1 VAGPVYLQRT
11 HSHRT
16 HSRRWRSGL
25 SLRSAL
31 LGGFVTVTAAGCA
44 DGCQNPDPTAGA
56 ASASASA
63 VASSPPAVAL
73 SPELRGKVL
82 ARVGKREITL
92 GEYATTLERM
102 NEFERLRYQSPER
115 RKLLLEEMIQVE
127 LLAEEARRRGLDK
140 QPETQARLR
149 QILRDEV
156 LRDAR
161 RALPKPEEIPASEV
175 RAYYAK
181 HQAEF
186 QEPERRR
193 VAHLELLSEK
203 AATDLLKQASAA
215 SPKEWGKLVGAHSVD
230 RRKSTA
236 IGDPDE
242 FAGDLGIV
250 AKPGI
255 EGGENPKVP
264 EPVRAAVFQIPK
276 IGQVYPELVRVGD
289 SFHIV
294 RLIGKTDARARSVQE
309 AERSIRVRLLEERA
323 KKLEQDLERELR
335 AKYPV
340 VLDEQQL
347 AKLKVPKHAP

>member
-1 VAGPVYLQRT
+1 AG
-11 HSHRT
+11 
-16 HSRRWRSGL
+16 
-25 SLRSAL
+25 
-31 LGGFVTVTAAGCA
+31 FITVTAAGCA
-44 DGCQNPDPTAGA
+44 DGCQNSDPAAGA
-56 ASASASA
+56 PSSSASAAAPS
-63 VASSPPAVAL
+63 PAVAL

-82 ARVGKREITL
+82 ARVGTREITL
-92 GEYATTLERM
+92 GEYAATLERM

-161 RALPKPEEIPASEV
+161 RALPKPEEIPVSEV

-193 VAHLELLSEK
+193 VAHLQVLNEREAGELLQK
-203 AATDLLKQASAA
+203 ARAA
-215 SPKEWGKLVGAHSVD
+215 SPKEWGQLVRAHSVD
-230 RRKSTA
+230 RGRSIA

-250 AKPGI
+250 AKPGV

-264 EPVRAAVFQIPK
+264 EPVRAAVFDIAK
-276 IGQVYPELVRVGD
+276 IGEVHPELVRVGD

-323 KKLEQDLERELR
+323 KQLERDLERELR

-347 AKLKVPKHAP
+347 AKLRVPKRAP

>member
-1 VAGPVYLQRT
+1 M
-11 HSHRT
+11 HSHRRY
-16 HSRRWRSGL
+16 SRRPLSRATLQRVFVAGL
-25 SLRSAL
+25 
-31 LGGFVTVTAAGCA
+31 VTVTAAGCA
-44 DGCQNPDPTAGA
+44 DGCQSSDPSASA
-56 ASASASA
+56 PSASASA
-63 VASSPPAVAL
+63 PPPAVAL

-92 GEYATTLERM
+92 GEYAATLERM
-102 NEFERLRYQSPER
+102 NEFERLRYQSPDR

-127 LLAEEARRRGLDK
+127 LLAQEARRRGLDK

-156 LRDAR
+156 LRKAR
-161 RALPKPEEIPASEV
+161 EALPKPEEIPVSEV
-175 RAYYAK
+175 RAYYDA

-193 VAHLELLSEK
+193 VAHLEVLNEK
-203 AATDLLKQASAA
+203 EATELLKKASTA
-215 SPKEWGKLVGAHSVD
+215 SPKEWGRLVGAHSVD
-230 RRKSTA
+230 RSRSTA

-250 AKPGI
+250 AKPGVA
-255 EGGENPKVP
+255 GGENPKVP
-264 EPVRAAVFQIPK
+264 EPVRAAVFQISK
-276 IGQVYPELVRVGD
+276 IGEVYPDLVRVGN

-294 RLIGKTDARARSVQE
+294 RLIGKTDARTRSVQE
-309 AERSIRVRLLEERA
+309 AERAIRVRLLEERA
-323 KKLEQDLERELR
+323 KKLEAELERELR

-347 AKLKVPKHAP
+347 AKLKVPKQAP

>member
-1 VAGPVYLQRT
+1 M
-11 HSHRT
+11 HSCR
-16 HSRRWRSGL
+16 
-25 SLRSAL
+25 SLRRAL
-31 LGGFVTVTAAGCA
+31 LGAFLTVTAAGCA
-44 DGCQNPDPTAGA
+44 DGCQNSDQVAGA
-56 ASASASA
+56 PSASASTA
-63 VASSPPAVAL
+63 APPAAVAL

-92 GEYATTLERM
+92 GEYAATLERM
-102 NEFERLRYQSPER
+102 NEFERLRYQSPDR

-140 QPETQARLR
+140 QPQTQARLR

-156 LRDAR
+156 LRNAR
-161 RALPKPEEIPASEV
+161 ETLPKPEELPVSEV
-175 RAYYAK
+175 RAYYDK

-193 VAHLELLSEK
+193 VAHIEVLSETEATELLKK
-203 AATDLLKQASAA
+203 ASTA
-215 SPKEWGKLVGAHSVD
+215 SPKEWGQLVGAHSVD
-230 RRKSTA
+230 RSRSTA

-276 IGQVYPELVRVGD
+276 IGQVYPELVRAGN

-323 KKLEQDLERELR
+323 KKLERDLERDLR

-347 AKLKVPKHAP
+347 AKLKVPKQAP

>member
-1 VAGPVYLQRT
+1 M
-11 HSHRT
+11 HSCH
-16 HSRRWRSGL
+16 
-25 SLRSAL
+25 SLRRAL
-31 LGGFVTVTAAGCA
+31 VGAFVTVTAAGCA
-44 DGCQNPDPTAGA
+44 DGCQNAQPTTDAP
-56 ASASASA
+56 SASASA
-63 VASSPPAVAL
+63 AASSPPAVAL

-92 GEYATTLERM
+92 GEYAATLERM

-115 RKLLLEEMIQVE
+115 RKLLLDEMIQVE

-161 RALPKPEEIPASEV
+161 QALPKPEAIPASEV
-175 RAYYAK
+175 RAYYAQ

-193 VAHLELLSEK
+193 VAHLEVLSEK
-203 AATDLLKQASAA
+203 EATDLLKQASVA
-215 SPKEWGKLVGAHSVD
+215 SPKAWGQLVAAHSVD
-230 RRKSTA
+230 RSGSTA
-236 IGDPDE
+236 VGDPDE
-242 FAGDLGIV
+242 LAGDLGIV

-264 EPVRAAVFQIPK
+264 EPVRAAAFEIPK
-276 IGQVYPELVRVGD
+276 IGQVYPELVRVGK

-309 AERSIRVRLLEERA
+309 AERSIRIRLLEARA
-323 KKLEQDLERELR
+323 KQLESDLERELR

-347 AKLKVPKHAP
+347 AKLKVPKPPKAAP

>member
-1 VAGPVYLQRT
+1 M
-11 HSHRT
+11 HSAR
-16 HSRRWRSGL
+16 
-25 SLRSAL
+25 SLRLAL
-31 LGGFVTVTAAGCA
+31 FGGFVTVTAAGCA
-44 DGCQNPDPTAGA
+44 DGCQGSEPAGVP
-56 ASASASA
+56 SASAA
-63 VASSPPAVAL
+63 ASSGPIAL
-73 SPELRGKVL
+73 SPELRAKVL

-92 GEYATTLERM
+92 GEYVATLERM

-115 RKLLLEEMIQVE
+115 RKLLLDEMIQVE

-140 QPETQARLR
+140 QPETEARLR

-156 LRDAR
+156 LRDAQR
-161 RALPKPEEIPASEV
+161 ELPKPEDIPISEV

-193 VAHLELLSEK
+193 VSHLEVVDEK
-203 AATDLLKQASAA
+203 TGQELLKQALTASA
-215 SPKEWGKLVGAHSVD
+215 KDWGNLVGAHSVD

-236 IGDPDE
+236 LGDPDE

-264 EPVRAAVFQIPK
+264 EPVRAAAFQIAK
-276 IGQVYPELVRVGD
+276 IGQVYPELVRVGKA
-289 SFHIV
+289 FHIV
-294 RLIGKTDARARSVQE
+294 RLIGKTDARARNVQE

-323 KKLEQDLERELR
+323 RKLERDLEEKLR

-340 VLDEQQL
+340 VVDEEQL
-347 AKLKVPKHAP
+347 AKLKVPKRAP

>member
-1 VAGPVYLQRT
+1 M
-11 HSHRT
+11 HSCH
-16 HSRRWRSGL
+16 
-25 SLRSAL
+25 SLRRAL
-31 LGGFVTVTAAGCA
+31 LGAFVTVTAAGCA
-44 DGCQNPDPTAGA
+44 DGCQRVQPTTDGPS

-63 VASSPPAVAL
+63 AASSPPAVVL

-92 GEYATTLERM
+92 GEYAATLERM
-102 NEFERLRYQSPER
+102 NEFERLRYQSPDR
-115 RKLLLEEMIQVE
+115 RKLLLDEMIQVE

-161 RALPKPEEIPASEV
+161 QALPKPEAIPASEV
-175 RAYYAK
+175 QAYYAK

-193 VAHLELLSEK
+193 VAHLEVLSEK
-203 AATDLLKQASAA
+203 EATELLKQASTA
-215 SPKEWGKLVGAHSVD
+215 SPKAWGQLVAAHSVD
-230 RRKSTA
+230 RGGSTA
-236 IGDPDE
+236 LGDPDE

-264 EPVRAAVFQIPK
+264 EPVRAAAFQIPK
-276 IGQVYPELVRVGD
+276 IGQVYPELVRVGK

-294 RLIGKTDARARSVQE
+294 RLIGKTDARARNVQE

-323 KKLEQDLERELR
+323 KKLESDLERELR

-347 AKLKVPKHAP
+347 AKLKVPKPPGALGNRQPAP